1 MVRNK
6 MTTSSRT
13 GSYIFVVP
21 NKVEEKKAVSRFF
34 AYSLIIHV
42 VLIVAF
48 GSGIWMVKQRK
59 IEFESV
65 QARLVKLGEERDK
78 KLLPRI
84 TKPEPAKPVKR
95 EEKGNALKPVEK
107 KEDVKKKEVEREVVK
122 PPSLAELLSGTMQ
135 EIKKDARAEVSK
147 EGAADGDVDGDV
159 TDPALALK
167 ANMYTRK
174 ISALIRKNWNIPG
187 IISKEQLKN
196 LGTTAFFRITFSGEV
211 YAIEIVSS
219 SGNKVFDSSVLEA
232 IKKTGSLPLPEDRN
246 LKKLVLKEGFECP
259 FTPN

>member
-1 MVRNK
+1 MTSGSRNGSFIFA
-6 MTTSSRT
+6 SSNETIER
-13 GSYIFVVP
+13 
-21 NKVEEKKAVSRFF
+21 KAVSRFYIYSFSIHIFMIIAF
-34 AYSLIIHV
+34 A
-42 VLIVAF
+42 
-48 GSGIWMVKQRK
+48 SGIWMDRSRK
-59 IEFESV
+59 IEFDTV

-84 TKPEPAKPVKR
+84 TKQEPVKSSKT
-95 EEKGNALKPVEK
+95 EQKANSLKPVEK
-107 KEDVKKKEVEREVVK
+107 KENEKKKEEEKKVVK

-135 EIKKDARAEVSK
+135 EIKKDARAEVTK
-147 EGAADGDVDGDV
+147 EGAADGDPDGDV

-187 IISKEQLKN
+187 IISKDQLKD
-196 LGTTAFFRITFSGEV
+196 LQTSAFFRITFSGEV

-219 SGNKVFDSSVLEA
+219 SGNQIFDSSVIEA
-232 IKKTGSLPLPEDRN
+232 IKKTGSLPLPEDRE

-259 FTPN
+259 FTPG